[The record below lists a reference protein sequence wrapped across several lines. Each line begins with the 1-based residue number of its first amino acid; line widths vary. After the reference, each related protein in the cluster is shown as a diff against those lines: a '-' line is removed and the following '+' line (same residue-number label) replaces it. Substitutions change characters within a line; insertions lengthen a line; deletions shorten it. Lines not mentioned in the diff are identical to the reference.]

1 MVDSRT
7 REEPRACRRSGRSAA
22 GGRRVQQ
29 APPRRRP
36 KRRHGILFKLYVFL
50 VICSAIVVGLYIAH
64 ELLVQPPAI
73 PQSET
78 TAPDTEDTALPVADP
93 EDPNALVRR
102 DGVYNFVLLGKDV
115 DGSNTDTIIVA
126 QYDTVNQKVGMVSI
140 PRDTAVQRTW
150 SKYCKINAAFYGSG
164 SDTLKQEIQDTFGI
178 PIDYYILV
186 DPKGFVALVD
196 ELEGV
201 DLYIPEDMNYDDPTP
216 GEELHIHYTAGQHHL
231 TGSQALEVVR
241 FRHNNDGSGYT
252 DTGRA
257 EMQRQLLLALAEK
270 VLSWNSL
277 TKMQSF
283 LEIFQ
288 TYVKTDLTATDML
301 YFAEQALQLDL
312 SADVRQGAL
321 TGRGDGV
328 VGASKWCFVYEAE
341 DILPT
346 LNELVNP
353 YTRDLTAEDLNLP
366 VADRY
371 MLSGG

>member
-7 REEPRACRRSGRSAA
+7 REEPRPYRRSGRERT

-29 APPRRRP
+29 TAPRRKP
-36 KRRHGILFKLYVFL
+36 KRRRGILFKLYLFVVFL
-50 VICSAIVVGLYIAH
+50 SAIVVGLYIAH
-64 ELLVQPPAI
+64 ALLVKPPAI
-73 PQSET
+73 PQTET
-78 TAPDTEDTALPVADP
+78 PDPAGSAAVPVADP

-102 DGVYNFVLLGKDV
+102 KGVYNFVLLGKDV

-126 QYDTVNQKVGMVSI
+126 QYDTVEQKVGMVSI

-150 SKYCKINAAFYGSG
+150 SKYCKINAAFYGAG
-164 SDTLKQEIQDTFGI
+164 ADTLKQEIQDTFGI

-186 DPKGFVALVD
+186 DPEGFVALVD
-196 ELEGV
+196 ELDGV

-257 EMQRQLLLALAEK
+257 EMQRQLLLALAQK
-270 VLSWNSL
+270 VLSWNSI
-277 TKMQSF
+277 TKVQSF

-288 TYVKTDLTATDML
+288 TYVKMDLTATDML
-301 YFAEQALQLDL
+301 YFAEQAMQLDL
-312 SADVRQGAL
+312 SEDVSQGAL
-321 TGRGDGV
+321 SGRGDGV

-346 LNELVNP
+346 LNALVNP
-353 YTRDLTAEDLNLP
+353 YTRDLTADDLNLP

-371 MLSGG
+371 LQSY

>member
-7 REEPRACRRSGRSAA
+7 REEPRAYRRSGRSAA
-22 GGRRVQQ
+22 GGRRVQPA
-29 APPRRRP
+29 APRKKSGRRR
-36 KRRHGILFKLYVFL
+36 GVLFELYLCLVF
-50 VICSAIVVGLYIAH
+50 CSALVVGLYIAH
-64 ELLVQPPAI
+64 ALLVQPPAI
-73 PQSET
+73 PQPET
-78 TAPDTEDTALPVADP
+78 DSPDTGGAALPAEEA

-126 QYDTVNQKVGMVSI
+126 QYDTVNQRVGMISI

-164 SDTLKQEIQDTFGI
+164 ADTLKQEIQDTFGI

-257 EMQRQLLLALAEK
+257 EMQRQLLLALAQK
-270 VLSWNSL
+270 VLSWNSI
-277 TKMQSF
+277 TKVQSF

-301 YFAEQALQLDL
+301 YFAEQALQLDI
-312 SADVRQGAL
+312 SADVSQGSL

-353 YTRDLTAEDLNLP
+353 YTRDLTADDLNLP

-371 MLSGG
+371 LQSY